1 MTVPSTTPRAFRML
15 GRAVGRPYF
24 PLAFAGR
31 LPFAMMIVGVLTISA
46 VEQKSLAIAGVLA
59 ASAGLGTAIVGPLS
73 GALADRLG
81 QRAVLLTLAA
91 CSVVITLTFL
101 FLVQSDVSLGLLIA
115 GAALLGATTP
125 QVAPFSRARLVGAA
139 GDAPFVIRERARSV
153 VMSYES
159 MADEASFVL
168 GPVIVGLASAAIAPW
183 APLVLSVV
191 MTATVIPLFA
201 VHPTASLVPAS
212 QTPHGPVAA
221 NHDSSAVAKGLRP
234 PVTPVS
240 ALVTA
245 ELVTLVLA
253 MLAVGGIFGATLT
266 GLTGL
271 LEQLGIVE
279 QTGLLYGAMSVGA
292 IATALAM
299 ITLPASVTLESRW
312 VAAALLSVVGLTMLL
327 LSGGLG
333 ITVIALFVSGCGV
346 GASLVALFSLGAIAA
361 PADRTNTVL
370 VTLQSSLVVGQAVV
384 TATSGVLVEVV
395 SAHAA
400 FATAGALALCLV
412 GLSLGHRALT
422 RRTRA

>member
-24 PLAFAGR
+24 PLAFVGR
-31 LPFAMMIVGVLTISA
+31 LPFAMMIVGVLTITA
-46 VEQKSLAIAGVLA
+46 VEQESLALAGILA
-59 ASAGLGTAIVGPLS
+59 ASAGLGTAVVGPVS

-81 QRAVLLTLAA
+81 QRTVLLTLAA
-91 CSVVITLTFL
+91 CSVVIALAFL
-101 FLVQSDVSLGLLIA
+101 LLVQGEVSLGLLMA
-115 GAALLGATTP
+115 SAALLGATTP

-139 GDAPFVIRERARSV
+139 GDVPLEMRERARTV

-168 GPVIVGLASAAIAPW
+168 GPVIVGLASAAIASW
-183 APLVLSVV
+183 APLVLSVLL
-191 MTATVIPLFA
+191 TATVIPLFA
-201 VHPTASLVPAS
+201 VHPTARLVPVSRTRPEPAA
-212 QTPHGPVAA
+212 GPVS
-221 NHDSSAVAKGLRP
+221 NVAEASP
-234 PVTPVS
+234 HVPATPIS

-271 LEQLGIVE
+271 LERLGTIE
-279 QTGLLYGAMSVGA
+279 QTGLLYGAMSIGA

-299 ITLPASVTLESRW
+299 IALPASVTLERRW
-312 VAAALLSVVGLTMLL
+312 VAAALLSVVGLALLL
-327 LSGGLG
+327 LSDGLV
-333 ITVIALFVSGCGV
+333 ITVIALFISGCGV

-370 VTLQSSLVVGQAVV
+370 VTLQSSLVVGQAVI
-384 TATSGVLVEVV
+384 TAASGVLVETV
-395 SAHAA
+395 SASAA
-400 FATAGALALCLV
+400 FAVATALALGLV
-412 GLSLGHRALT
+412 ALALGHSALT
-422 RRTRA
+422 RRTRS

>member
-24 PLAFAGR
+24 PLAFVGR
-31 LPFAMMIVGVLTISA
+31 LPFAMMIVGVLTITA
-46 VEQKSLAIAGVLA
+46 VEQESLAIAGALA
-59 ASAGLGTAIVGPLS
+59 ASAGLGTAVVGPLS

-81 QRAVLLTLAA
+81 QRSVLLTLAA
-91 CSVVITLTFL
+91 CSVVIALAFL

-139 GDAPFVIRERARSV
+139 GDVPFAMRERARTL

-168 GPVIVGLASAAIAPW
+168 GPVIVGLASSAIAPW

-191 MTATVIPLFA
+191 LTATVIPLFA
-201 VHPTASLVPAS
+201 MHPTARLVPAS
-212 QTPHGPVAA
+212 RTRTGPAA
-221 NHDSSAVAKGLRP
+221 ELDSSAAAKGLHR
-234 PVTPVS
+234 VATPIS

-271 LEQLGIVE
+271 LEQLGAVE

-299 ITLPASVTLESRW
+299 IALPASVTLERRW
-312 VAAALLSVVGLTMLL
+312 VAAALLSVVGLALLL
-327 LSGGLG
+327 LSGGLV
-333 ITVIALFVSGCGV
+333 IAVIALFISGCGV

-370 VTLQSSLVVGQAVV
+370 VTLQSSLVVGQAVI
-384 TATSGVLVEVV
+384 TAVSGVLVETV
-395 SAHAA
+395 SASAA
-400 FATAGALALCLV
+400 FAVATALALGLV
-412 GLSLGHRALT
+412 ALSLGHSALT
-422 RRTRA
+422 RRTRT